1 VHRPRRQGTPN
12 KKAVPGNADRA
23 RARQAVQA
31 VKRVREESELRKLWD
46 EAADDPHGEW
56 LTEVDDLLARLE
68 RSNVGSPAGD

>member
-1 VHRPRRQGTPN
+1 V
-12 KKAVPGNADRA
+12 
-23 RARQAVQA
+23 
-31 VKRVREESELRKLWD
+31 D